1 MNKDIGLWIDH
12 RRSVIVKLDGANTEI
27 KEIQSNT
34 EKHERYAG
42 DTPQK
47 IADDIVDRQYAGHLK
62 EYYDN
67 VISAIRDAASILI
80 IGPGEAKGE
89 LRKRL
94 EKEGLGKCVVGFE
107 TADKMSD
114 KQIAVK
120 IHEYFSGA
128 G

>member
-12 RRSVIVKLDGANTEI
+12 RRSVIVKLDGGNTEI
-27 KEIQSNT
+27 QEIQSNT

-67 VISAIRDAASILI
+67 VISAIRDAASIFI

-94 EKEGLGKCVVGFE
+94 EKEGLGKYVVGFE

-128 G
+128 S